1 MRRKLYIAYGSNL
14 NKGQMERRCPTARY
28 VGTGMVEG
36 YELKF
41 KGRPEGAY
49 ATIDPKKGGRVPVAI
64 WEIQPYDE
72 FRLHQY
78 EGYPNHYF
86 TRNIPVKI
94 GNHEVTGMV
103 YIMNLRAQANLP
115 SKHSYE
121 KIKSSSDVKRIL
133 STAEPLGFDMV
144 VSSLTVGC
152 VRLEAVL
159 YQQSGRKK
167 LGYDLF
173 VKDTP
178 TGQEW
183 ICYDNLTDEVRIGAF
198 NFEHEM
204 FNQRNARGIAF

>member
-1 MRRKLYIAYGSNL
+1 MNQRKLLKKQLGD
-14 NKGQMERRCPTARY
+14 
-28 VGTGMVEG
+28 G
-36 YELKF
+36 Y
-41 KGRPEGAY
+41 
-49 ATIDPKKGGRVPVAI
+49 
-64 WEIQPYDE
+64 
-72 FRLHQY
+72 
-78 EGYPNHYF
+78 
-86 TRNIPVKI
+86 
-94 GNHEVTGMV
+94 
-103 YIMNLRAQANLP
+103 
-115 SKHSYE
+115 SYE
-121 KIKSSSDVKRIL
+121 KIKSASDVKRIL

-198 NFEHEM
+198 NFEQEM
-204 FNQRNARGIAF
+204 FNVLNAYVVKHGLSYTECSFETLEGKP

>member
-1 MRRKLYIAYGSNL
+1 MNQRKALKKQLGD
-14 NKGQMERRCPTARY
+14 
-28 VGTGMVEG
+28 G
-36 YELKF
+36 Y
-41 KGRPEGAY
+41 
-49 ATIDPKKGGRVPVAI
+49 
-64 WEIQPYDE
+64 
-72 FRLHQY
+72 
-78 EGYPNHYF
+78 
-86 TRNIPVKI
+86 
-94 GNHEVTGMV
+94 
-103 YIMNLRAQANLP
+103 
-115 SKHSYE
+115 SYE

-198 NFEHEM
+198 NFEQEM
-204 FNQRNARGIAF
+204 FNVLNAYVVKHGLSYTECSFETLEGKP

>member
-1 MRRKLYIAYGSNL
+1 MGVTEMNQRKLLKKQLGD
-14 NKGQMERRCPTARY
+14 
-28 VGTGMVEG
+28 G
-36 YELKF
+36 Y
-41 KGRPEGAY
+41 
-49 ATIDPKKGGRVPVAI
+49 
-64 WEIQPYDE
+64 
-72 FRLHQY
+72 
-78 EGYPNHYF
+78 
-86 TRNIPVKI
+86 
-94 GNHEVTGMV
+94 
-103 YIMNLRAQANLP
+103 
-115 SKHSYE
+115 SYE

-198 NFEHEM
+198 NFEQEM
-204 FNQRNARGIAF
+204 FNVLNAYVVKHGLSYTECSFVKLEGKP